1 METRAGTKKFQAV
14 MELNNIQ
21 EVMLDDLSIISLD
34 SNLNEISG
42 ASSFKEDFS
51 SGVPAKL
58 SNFLKY
64 Q

>member
-1 METRAGTKKFQAV
+1 

-21 EVMLDDLSIISLD
+21 ELMLDDLSIISLD

-42 ASSFKEDFS
+42 AASYKEDFL
-51 SGVPAKL
+51 SGVPAKF